1 MSSRANAE
9 SMREAAREA
18 KRARSVRA
26 RVVLMTAV
34 VATSL
39 VGCAPDVIS
48 VNGASR
54 PPSELEQTFDVTL
67 PSLQPDSPACGADD
81 SVDLSD
87 RLLTLRDVWPT
98 ETGGGEAY
106 TNYTLPP
113 DTCAALV
120 DTGVAGGASCD
131 RGFPYFAH
139 AELVPA
145 LASLGVTEYHAIH
158 LDQVTSQN
166 TVSSTVDETWLKLPP
181 NDMSW
186 LISLVDSCGATVGGD
201 YLVTRSG
208 TSIRLLLRVLGDS
221 AVVLTFDD
229 RSGLSNSW
237 KLKLLD
243 KATTLVAIGR

>member
-1 MSSRANAE
+1 
-9 SMREAAREA
+9 
-18 KRARSVRA
+18 
-26 RVVLMTAV
+26 MTAV

-48 VNGASR
+48 VNGASQ
-54 PPSELEQTFDVTL
+54 PPSEYEQTSDATP
-67 PSLQPDSPACGADD
+67 PSLQPDSTACGADD

-106 TNYTLPP
+106 TNFMLPP
-113 DTCAALV
+113 NACAALV
-120 DTGVAGGASCD
+120 DTGIPGGASCD
-131 RGFPYFAH
+131 HSFPYFAH

-145 LASLGVTEYHAIH
+145 LASLGVTEYHAIQ

-186 LISLVDSCGATVGGD
+186 LISLVDICGATVGGD
-201 YLVTRSG
+201 YLVMRSG